1 VVRHIP
7 EIEQGLLTGLFIVIL
22 LYPFVMAVINHYDPE
37 VEILSVTEYC
47 SIIGERENL
56 HE

>member
-1 VVRHIP
+1 VRHIP